1 MQDIDPKAV
10 AVIARFDA
18 QKSERSN
25 WETNWQDIRD
35 LVRPT
40 TTDFNRREQSGFSRV
55 DNVYDGTA
63 REASKE
69 LAAALHSYM
78 SSPTERWFEIQAT
91 PDIELARDPQAIAW
105 SEQVADAIYGQ
116 YCNDRT
122 GLTSAL
128 HESYLDISAFG
139 NCIVYQDWD
148 GDSQALHFRTHPLSA
163 CYFEED
169 YYGRINSISRCLPMT
184 YDQVIGQFGPVLGEE
199 FSKDKQRRWEVIHA
213 VYPREQR
220 DYGKQD
226 SKNMPYA
233 SCWVLKDKKLVLR
246 ESGYA
251 EFPYHVGRWNK
262 IAGEQYGRGP
272 ADDCLP
278 DIRMLNR
285 MEYTMIKAAKKAV
298 EPPLQ
303 LTSDGFLIPPDGIST
318 GANDILYREPG
329 TEPAQYL
336 EFRGNIPWGE
346 EKVQQKRDFIR
357 QCFYADWVKLMPKKE
372 RQTAYE
378 ISELVEQ
385 QLRMMAPML
394 GRLQTE
400 LLGPMIV
407 RSYNL
412 LREHNRLPKPPA
424 QLEGATLRIAY
435 MSAAARAQ
443 VGSKATLIGRY
454 IQELVPLAQISPTV
468 MDAVDADQ
476 VAQELANLRGVSRRV
491 LRTSDQID
499 EIRASRQQ
507 AEQMQQMAAV
517 AEPASKALLN
527 VAKAQE
533 AGNVI

>member
-1 MQDIDPKAV
+1 MQDNDPKAV
-10 AVIARFDA
+10 SVIQRFES
-18 QKSERSN
+18 QKSERAT

-35 LVRPT
+35 MVRPT
-40 TTDFNRREQSGFSRV
+40 TTDFNHRSSPGQSRV
-55 DNVYDGTA
+55 DQVYDGTA

-69 LAAALHSYM
+69 LSAALHSYM

-91 PDIELARDPQAIAW
+91 PDVELQRDPRVISW

-128 HESYLDISAFG
+128 HEAYLDIAAFG

-148 GDSQALHFRTHPLSA
+148 GDSAALHFRTHPLSA
-163 CYFEED
+163 CFFEED
-169 YYGRINSISRCLPMT
+169 YYGRISSISRNLPMT
-184 YDQVIGQFGPVLGEE
+184 CDQVNGQFGPVLGEE
-199 FSKDKQRRWEVIHA
+199 HSRDKVRKWDVIHA
-213 VYPREQR
+213 VYSREQR

-226 SKNMPYA
+226 NLNMPYA

-303 LTSDGFLIPPDGIST
+303 LTSDGFIIPSDGIST

-336 EFRGNIPWGE
+336 EFKGNIPWGE

-412 LREHNRLPKPPA
+412 LREHNRLPAPPA
-424 QLEGATLRIAY
+424 QLQGATLRIAY

-499 EIRASRQQ
+499 EIRNARQQ
-507 AEQMQQMAAV
+507 NEQMQQMAAV

-527 VAKAQE
+527 VAQAQKA
-533 AGNVI
+533 GGV